1 MYSQLQ
7 SRYPRA
13 SLVSELLQF
22 QNGSYVVRVV
32 VQVGEVTITSGMAAS
47 PNIEEA
53 EDQAR
58 LRALAVLGIY
68 PLGHK
73 PQAPLIVQ
81 ADGLSHEQQP
91 LLNQPFQRSLDQST
105 PGPRNL
111 ASTEPP
117 ASLVSG
123 GYPDPGEDVQEGLQ
137 SLEVISTTREEPK
150 FSDPQSRNQRN
161 DKPNQGLKSDQN
173 GRVQHLKTA
182 LQANAR
188 PAPVDLSDTIAQTS
202 VELKRLGWSDLQG
215 RNYLQQTYGKRS
227 RSSLTDE
234 ELLEFLQHL
243 QAQPPTDEPF

>member
-22 QNGSYVVRVV
+22 QNGSYVVRAV

-47 PNIEEA
+47 PSIEEA

-68 PLGHK
+68 PLGHL
-73 PQAPLIVQ
+73 QAPLIVQ
-81 ADGLSHEQQP
+81 ADAPSHEQKP
-91 LLNQPFQRSLDQST
+91 LLNQPAQLSLDQST
-105 PGPRNL
+105 PAPRNP

-117 ASLVSG
+117 ASLLSG
-123 GYPDPGEDVQEGLQ
+123 GYPDPEEDVQEGLK
-137 SLEVISTTREEPK
+137 SLEVISPTRGESK
-150 FSDPQSRNQRN
+150 FSDPQSRNRRN
-161 DKPNQGLKSDQN
+161 DKANQGLKPDQN
-173 GRVQHLKTA
+173 GRQHLKTA
-182 LQANAR
+182 LQAEAR

-202 VELKRLGWSDLQG
+202 VELKRLGWSDVQG